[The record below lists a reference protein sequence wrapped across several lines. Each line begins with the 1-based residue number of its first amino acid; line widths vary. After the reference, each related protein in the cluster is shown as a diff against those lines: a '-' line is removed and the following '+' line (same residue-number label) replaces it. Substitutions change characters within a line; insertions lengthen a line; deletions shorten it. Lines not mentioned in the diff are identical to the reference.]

1 MKNLC
6 VIPARGGSKRIPF
19 KNVRNFCGW
28 PIISYPIKQALESK
42 LFDEV
47 IVYTDNQEIAKV
59 ANEYGAITPLFRAQ
73 ENANDT
79 ATLTE
84 TLFEVLIKYEDTDK
98 WFDNICV
105 ILPTAVFIT
114 FDDLFNSKNRLD
126 FDKLDS
132 VISVNKYNHPI
143 ERAFEIDLST
153 GYLFMK
159 QSGYE
164 FSRTQDIMPSYHDAG
179 QFYWLHVNSFLDQH
193 KIFMKK
199 MIGHQI
205 DAVDIDNEEDW
216 QLAELKYKLKK
227 GLT

>member
-6 VIPARGGSKRIPF
+6 VIPARGGSKRIPR
-19 KNVRNFCGW
+19 KNVKEFCGW
-28 PIISYPIKQALESK
+28 PIISYPIRQALESK

-59 ANEYGAITPLFRAQ
+59 ANQYGATTPLFRAQ
-73 ENANDT
+73 ESANDT
-79 ATLTE
+79 ATLTG
-84 TLFEVLIKYEDTDK
+84 TLFEVLVKYEDTDK

-114 FDDLFNSKNRLD
+114 FDDLFNARNRLD

-143 ERAFEIDLST
+143 ERAFKVDLNS
-153 GYLFMK
+153 GYLYMEK
-159 QSGYE
+159 QGYE
-164 FSRTQDIMPSYHDAG
+164 FSRTQDITSSYHDAG
-179 QFYWLHVNSFLDQH
+179 QFYWLNVNSFLLQH
-193 KIFMKK
+193 KIFMNK
-199 MIGHQI
+199 MTGCLV